1 MEEHFAKR
9 ECEKKKIKM
18 RRKKK
23 EKKKEK
29 NDNLT
34 VSKVPNISFCW
45 YQIFGGSSF

>member
-1 MEEHFAKR
+1 M
-9 ECEKKKIKM
+9 KKKDKNEK
-18 RRKKK
+18 KKK

-34 VSKVPNISFCW
+34 VSKVPNISFGW